1 MSLYSMEEICE
12 ECIWAMWHICE
23 DCYKSSPSFCHCEI
37 GEESDVSE
45 TTGSCDM
52 KKNIIL
58 NKGG

>member
-1 MSLYSMEEICE
+1 MEEICE